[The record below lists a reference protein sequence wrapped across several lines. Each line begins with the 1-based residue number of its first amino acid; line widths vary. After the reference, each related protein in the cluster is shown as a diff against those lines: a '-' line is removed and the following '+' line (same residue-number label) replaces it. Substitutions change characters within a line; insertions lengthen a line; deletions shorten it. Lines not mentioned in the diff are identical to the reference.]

1 MSNIS
6 WWWTTFGE
14 NEIERIA
21 EAIGAGRVS
30 QGPVTA
36 EFERRL
42 SAILDVPY
50 VVATTNGST
59 ALVMALLACGIGP
72 GDEVIVPNRTWIA
85 TAHAVVLLG
94 AKPIFVDCQRDLPIV
109 DAEAIEPLITSR
121 TRAIIPVHL
130 NGRSADMNAIHNI
143 ARKHGLRVVE
153 DAAQALC
160 SRNEA
165 GFLGTQS
172 DVGCFSLSVTKIITT
187 GQGGFVVTREEGL
200 AKRLV
205 SIRTHGIADVID
217 PTYTEFGF
225 NFRFTDVLA
234 SFGLAQLE
242 RLQLRI
248 EHAKAIYRLYDEA
261 LADLSSFTMIP
272 VDIAAGE
279 IPVYVEVLCEDRK
292 GLVEYL
298 RDRNIQARPFSP
310 DLNVAPYMSTSRA
323 FPNSARFGEHGVCLP
338 SGGEQPLDNVR
349 RVIQA
354 LHDFS
359 KRA

>member
-1 MSNIS
+1 MS
-6 WWWTTFGE
+6 TLTFIQRQITQIRRG
-14 NEIERIA
+14 
-21 EAIGAGRVS
+21 GR
-30 QGPVTA
+30 PVVG
-36 EFERRL
+36 RKL
-42 SAILDVPY
+42 KQ
-50 VVATTNGST
+50 
-59 ALVMALLACGIGP
+59 ALLACGIGP

-85 TAHAVVLLG
+85 TAHAVVLVG
-94 AKPIFVDCQRDLPIV
+94 AKPVFVDCQRDLPII
-109 DAEAIEPLITSR
+109 DTDGIEPLITSR
-121 TRAIIPVHL
+121 TRAIMPVHL

-187 GQGGFVVTREEGL
+187 GQGGLIVTRDEAL

-205 SIRTHGIADVID
+205 SIRTHGITDVID

-234 SFGLAQLE
+234 SFGIAQLE

-261 LADLSSFTMIP
+261 LADLPSFTMIP

-279 IPVYVEVLCEDRK
+279 IPIYVEVLCEDLK
-292 GLVEYL
+292 ALTEYL
-298 RDRNIQARPFSP
+298 RDREIQVRPFSP

-323 FPNSARFGEHGVCLP
+323 FRNSPRFAEHGVCLP
-338 SGGEQPLDNVR
+338 SGGE
-349 RVIQA
+349 
-354 LHDFS
+354 
-359 KRA
+359 